1 MSATDPTVLVL
12 AGGLSAEREVSLQ
25 SGRRIA
31 GALRDVGVAAHVQ
44 DVGAELVGRVLA
56 ERPDLVWPLLHGS
69 DGEDGSLCQV
79 LELLGI
85 SFVGSSQQACRL
97 AWDKSV
103 AATLASVAGVAV
115 PASITLSHA
124 VLHDL
129 GTAQLLPAV
138 TRRLGPHVVVK
149 PVTGGSSLGVA
160 LVREAAGLATAMAAA
175 LGHHDTCRVE
185 RAIVGTE
192 VAVGVVDLG
201 SGPEA
206 LPPVEISPDSG
217 AYDYEAR
224 YTPGSTQFHIP
235 ARLPR
240 DVVARVQADAAT
252 VHRTLGLGHLSRSDF
267 ILDAEGTPWFLEVN
281 TSPGMTETS
290 SVPLA
295 LTATGR
301 PLATWCHDLVYAVLG

>member
-1 MSATDPTVLVL
+1 MSRPDPTVLVL

-31 GALRDVGVAAHVQ
+31 GELRDVGVTAHVQ
-44 DVGAELVGRVLA
+44 DVGADLVDRVLA
-56 ERPDLVWPLLHGS
+56 DRPDVVWPLLHGS
-69 DGEDGSLCQV
+69 DGEDGSLSQV
-79 LELLGI
+79 LGLLEL
-85 SFVGSSQQACRL
+85 SYVGSSQQACRL

-103 AATLASVAGVAV
+103 AATLASLAGVAV
-115 PASITLSHA
+115 PASITLSHV
-124 VLHDL
+124 VLQDL
-129 GTAQLLPAV
+129 GTAQLLPTV
-138 TRRLGPHVVVK
+138 TRRLGAHVAVK
-149 PVTGGSSLGVA
+149 PVAGGSSLGVT
-160 LVREAAGLATAMAAA
+160 LVREAAGLATAMATA

-206 LPPVEISPDSG
+206 LPPVEISPESG

-240 DVVARVQADAAT
+240 EVVARVQEDAAT

-267 ILDAEGTPWFLEVN
+267 IVDVEGTPWFLEVN

-295 LTATGR
+295 LTAAGR
-301 PLATWCHDLVYAVLG
+301 PLGAWCHDVVQAALR